1 MITGE
6 KKGTNA
12 KEEKQKVKVETKGEE
27 SAEEEKFMT
36 ENWNGKGEM
45 KDDRRI

>member
-12 KEEKQKVKVETKGEE
+12 KEEKQKVKVANKRCR
-27 SAEEEKFMT
+27 KCL
-36 ENWNGKGEM
+36 GKKIHDGKLECEG
-45 KDDRRI
+45 RNQG